1 MISIAV
7 AWGSGEGVE
16 YRPPL
21 PPPLRKCL
29 LLKNYCL
36 LIEKYLSKMN
46 FKQIDGLHQS
56 Y

>member
-16 YRPPL
+16 YL
-21 PPPLRKCL
+21 PPPQKKCL

-36 LIEKYLSKMN
+36 LIERYLSKMN
-46 FKQIDGLHQS
+46 FKPIDGLHQS